1 MLQYQYYWIKQ
12 KEETWEE
19 IKMKLEE
26 YIAAIIYLE
35 DKYSGKLKDYW
46 TRIWETI
53 PEKLV
58 KIS

>member
-1 MLQYQYYWIKQ
+1 
-12 KEETWEE
+12 
-19 IKMKLEE
+19 MKLEE

-46 TRIWETI
+46 TRIRETI

-58 KIS
+58 KISQTVATEEYVEA